1 MALNPQNAVEVLQ
14 GLDFYRYHAK
24 STGESLLV
32 HSLSVFSL
40 VYAVLPFTQIYSD
53 ADKEVMRWAALL
65 HDYGKTPLN
74 WQKAMKGPHRVSLG
88 DATYDE
94 LRSALGAGIASHS
107 AGTID
112 SSDIDDILF
121 IIEFHHASGRGA
133 SAPTRSRMKDLV
145 SECDVAVSRD
155 RISDQLIRALNT
167 VVDTVRYR
175 LFTIELIDHP
185 ISPLVIGA
193 FDYVLAESGSIQ
205 PLLYSTTS
213 TLYIAPVAAQLPPV
227 EEVNRFLRMQF
238 SDSSGV
244 LHYDGSN
251 RRVYTDGR
259 SFLDLASD
267 PDAFV
272 REATASANDYCAR
285 QWKLAE
291 KKPERWSREQEEVYL
306 YGRVCGTTY
315 NTLLDLCGV
324 PSGEH
329 RPACLAA
336 GGRHGKVTAED
347 MRLLGLR
354 HAGTTYEQTLREIL
368 SRLMPSIKRK
378 LEASAGGP
386 PEAKQR
392 SETFTYDVRELLVRD
407 TDAYPAEKPL
417 DPKKE
422 AADDYAAYM
431 QKDPLAVCPACSQF
445 PQGNLSAAAFPQPS
459 PLGGTVEVFYTTHM
473 RLIKK
478 EGSAG
483 KGVSLCSWCSKWW
496 DRIATDP
503 DGRRQLYRLCVIP
516 HHLFGRLEWREILGC
531 EAGGILVELGAPGT
545 LSASGVYPHIAV
557 MALRGKDREALLQ
570 ELVADPEKGDDQIV
584 ERLYRHG
591 LKGAV
596 IVTNPVSSRHLLT
609 CGSIA
614 IDASQ
619 WPILRTALRLLDKK
633 RTYARAITAFQ
644 QSSYAFGTLL
654 ADGSIR
660 VTKETEEEVRRM
672 VTELAERTGLAFLK
686 DIWIGGKDRDR
697 VDNAGKV
704 VRGMNETLRRLKDGE
719 NDASLIDAMVAK
731 GLHLALST
739 RDGRPAKNGDPE
751 RAALRLVAEK
761 LLRYRNQTYRRTEVV
776 RAMIYTL
783 AYFSRPEENA
793 VALDANTSATEPL
806 RSE

>member
-1 MALNPQNAVEVLQ
+1 MALNPQSAVEILQ
-14 GLDFYRYHAK
+14 GLDFHLYHAK
-24 STGESLLV
+24 STCESLLV

-40 VYAVLPFTQIYSD
+40 VHAVLPFTQVYSD

-74 WQKAMKGPHRVSLG
+74 WQKAKKGPHRVSLG
-88 DATYDE
+88 DTTYDE

-107 AGTID
+107 VGVLHD
-112 SSDIDDILF
+112 GDIDDILF

-133 SAPTRSRMKDLV
+133 STPIRSRMKDLV
-145 SECDVAVSRD
+145 SECDMAVSQD
-155 RISDQLIRALNT
+155 RISDELIRALNT
-167 VVDTVRYR
+167 VVDTLRYR

-205 PLLYSTTS
+205 PLLYSATS

-227 EEVNRFLRMQF
+227 EEVNRFLKVQF
-238 SDSSGV
+238 SDSGGV
-244 LHYDGSN
+244 VRYDGSN
-251 RRVYTDGR
+251 GRIYTDAR
-259 SFLDLASD
+259 RFLGLASD
-267 PDAFV
+267 PEAFV
-272 REATASANDYCAR
+272 RQATAYANDYCAR
-285 QWKLAE
+285 QKKSAE
-291 KKPERWSREQEEVYL
+291 RDPERWSGDKEEEYL
-306 YGRVCGTTY
+306 YGRVCGITY

-324 PSGEH
+324 PNREM

-336 GGRHGKVTAED
+336 GGKHGKVTVED

-354 HAGTTYEQTLREIL
+354 QGATTYEQTLRAIL
-368 SRLMPSIKRK
+368 NRLMPWIQRK
-378 LEASAGGP
+378 LGAFPGES
-386 PEAKQR
+386 PEADQR
-392 SETFTYDVRELLVRD
+392 SETFDYDVRDLLVGD
-407 TDAYPAEKPL
+407 TDVYPAEKPL
-417 DPKKE
+417 DPRKE

-431 QKDPLAVCPACSQF
+431 QKDPLSVCPACSQF
-445 PQGNLSAAAFPQPS
+445 PQGNLTAAAFPQPS

-478 EGSAG
+478 EGPAG

-503 DGRRQLYRLCVIP
+503 DGKRQLYRLCVIP

-531 EAGGILVELGAPGT
+531 QAGGILVELGAPGT
-545 LSASGVYPHIAV
+545 ISASGVYPHMAV
-557 MALRGKDREALLQ
+557 MALRGRDREALLH
-570 ELVADPEKGDDQIV
+570 ELVADPERGNDQVV
-584 ERLYRHG
+584 ERLYRYG

-614 IDASQ
+614 IDAAQ
-619 WPILRTALRLLDKK
+619 WPVFRTALRLLDKR
-633 RTYARAITAFQ
+633 RTYARAITALQ
-644 QSSYAFGTLL
+644 QSPYAFGTFL
-654 ADGSIR
+654 ADKSIR
-660 VTKETEEEVRRM
+660 VTKDTEKEVRRM

-686 DIWIGGKDRDR
+686 DIWIAGQDR
-697 VDNAGKV
+697 VDSAGKV
-704 VRGMNETLRRLKDGE
+704 IRGMNETLRRLKDGE
-719 NDASLIDAMVAK
+719 SDASLIDAMVAK

-739 RDGRPAKNGDPE
+739 RKGLPLRDEDQEK
-751 RAALRLVAEK
+751 AALRLAAEK

-783 AYFSRPEENA
+783 AYFSRPGENTA
-793 VALDANTSATEPL
+793 SLDASTPA
-806 RSE
+806 SEAMRRD